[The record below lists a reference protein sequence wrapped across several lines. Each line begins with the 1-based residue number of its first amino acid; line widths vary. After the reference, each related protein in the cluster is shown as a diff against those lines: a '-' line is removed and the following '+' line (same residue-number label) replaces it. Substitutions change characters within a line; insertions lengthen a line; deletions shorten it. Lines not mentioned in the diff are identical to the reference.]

1 MVAEGLLEKLINFA
15 KLITNIEEKIFS
27 IIKHFRKSLLFDS
40 KGRWIKKYG
49 ICLFDITM
57 GNFDRATACK
67 FLELMMLSKRSNLS
81 QKENIFLYRDD
92 GLAIVNNG
100 TARITIT
107 INTNLAKTDF
117 LDVRFNIAIATLQL
131 VYQTVV
137 STTSKQIL

>member
-1 MVAEGLLEKLINFA
+1 
-15 KLITNIEEKIFS
+15 
-27 IIKHFRKSLLFDS
+27 
-40 KGRWIKKYG
+40 
-49 ICLFDITM
+49 M

-92 GLAIVNNG
+92 GLAIVNNA
-100 TARITIT
+100 TARITII

-117 LDVRFNIAIATLQL
+117 LDVIFNIAIATLQL

-137 STTSKQIL
+137 NTTSKQIL

>member
-1 MVAEGLLEKLINFA
+1 
-15 KLITNIEEKIFS
+15 
-27 IIKHFRKSLLFDS
+27 
-40 KGRWIKKYG
+40 
-49 ICLFDITM
+49 M

-100 TARITIT
+100 PARITIT
-107 INTNLAKTDF
+107 INTNLAKTEF
-117 LDVRFNIAIATLQL
+117 LDVIFNIAIATLQL

>member
-1 MVAEGLLEKLINFA
+1 
-15 KLITNIEEKIFS
+15 
-27 IIKHFRKSLLFDS
+27 
-40 KGRWIKKYG
+40 
-49 ICLFDITM
+49 M

-92 GLAIVNNG
+92 GLAIVINA

-117 LDVRFNIAIATLQL
+117 LDVIFNIAIATLQL